1 MTPEGS
7 RWTFCHKLT
16 LPPSSTRMSRNDRN
30 LNVQKSRRENS
41 EDHAN
46 ASAPPLRTYD
56 TLVLFNMAALKEE
69 DGYFYSAR
77 FTDVKT
83 FLPPEFC
90 IKKYFD
96 DVTRFTEYQ
105 TRFNPEANDEMM
117 RIFLKVER
125 GKPENHRHSQVL

>member
-1 MTPEGS
+1 
-7 RWTFCHKLT
+7 
-16 LPPSSTRMSRNDRN
+16 MSRNDRN

-96 DVTRFTEYQ
+96 DVIRFTEYK
-105 TRFNPEANDEMM
+105 TLFNPEANDEMM